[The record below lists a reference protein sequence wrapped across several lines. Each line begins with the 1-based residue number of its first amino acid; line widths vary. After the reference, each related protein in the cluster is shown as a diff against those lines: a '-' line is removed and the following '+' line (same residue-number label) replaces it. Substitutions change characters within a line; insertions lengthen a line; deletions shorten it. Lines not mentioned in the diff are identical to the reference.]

1 MIKDNN
7 ENIDLKYIKEIKKV
21 FREMKQ
27 NKIYYPYF
35 NGKNLK
41 YAKRLKF
48 LAKKQLDLSSE
59 YDTYNNEFN
68 RKYWVYCLDLLND
81 NREILELNEYSKT
94 KNPKLIIQQI
104 KRYNNY
110 NGSHGSYNAYYI
122 KNNQMCKIFIKCIK
136 GFRNGHYT
144 KSGGNYSFEHD
155 LVCDFSKIIND
166 KYDYFQ
172 YSEI

>member
-1 MIKDNN
+1 MPI
-7 ENIDLKYIKEIKKV
+7 EYIKEIKKI

-68 RKYWVYCLDLLND
+68 RKNWLYCLDILND

-94 KNPKLIIQQI
+94 KNPKLIIQEI

-122 KNNQMCKIFIKCIK
+122 KNGQLCQISIKSIN

-144 KSGGNYSFEHD
+144 KHGGNYNFEHD
-155 LVCDFSKIIND
+155 LVCDFSKIINP
-166 KYDYFQ
+166 KYDFFK

>member
-1 MIKDNN
+1 MPI
-7 ENIDLKYIKEIKKV
+7 EYIKEIKKI

-68 RKYWVYCLDLLND
+68 RKNWLYCLDILND

-94 KNPKLIIQQI
+94 KNPKLIIQEI

-122 KNNQMCKIFIKCIK
+122 KNGQLHNIFIKSIS

-144 KSGGNYSFEHD
+144 KHGGNYSFEHD
-155 LVCDFSKIIND
+155 LVCDFSKIINP
-166 KYDYFQ
+166 KYDFFK